1 MRISDWSSDVFSS
14 DLKGQDIKA
23 VLELGRFPGIVLAV
37 KKEHQGKV
45 KSAADLKGMKIGV
58 TAPGSSTNFFV
69 NYLIA
74 KAGGNYKDSAF
85 IGVGGGASGVA
96 AIQKGEIDA
105 ISHLDPVITKLQND
119 GSVFILHDSR
129 TERSDEHTSELQS
142 LMRISYAVC
151 CLQK

>member
-1 MRISDWSSDVFSS
+1 MAYVDGF
-14 DLKGQDIKA
+14 
-23 VLELGRFPGIVLAV
+23 VLAV

-74 KAGGNYKDSAF
+74 KAGGNYKDAAF

-105 ISHLDPVITKLQND
+105 ACFFLTQAYVFALSAGAPQADALRARLQAH
-119 GSVFILHDSR
+119 GR
-129 TERSDEHTSELQS
+129 EE
-142 LMRISYAVC
+142 
-151 CLQK
+151 